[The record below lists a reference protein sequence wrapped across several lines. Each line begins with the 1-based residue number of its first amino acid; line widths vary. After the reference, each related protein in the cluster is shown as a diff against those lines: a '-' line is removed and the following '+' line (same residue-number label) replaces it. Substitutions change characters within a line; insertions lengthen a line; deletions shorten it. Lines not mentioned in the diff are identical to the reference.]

1 MENLK
6 HGSRK
11 LNAKV
16 NGLVNIYGMKF
27 HDIEGDLVKVRRL
40 Y

>member
-11 LNAKV
+11 PNVKV
-16 NGLVNIYGMKF
+16 NGLVNVNGMKF
-27 HDIEGDLVKVRRL
+27 HDI
-40 Y
+40 